1 MIELFKKGTQ
11 LILRYEAYHSIN
23 WVTVKFEVE
32 KKKISS
38 KILFPFV
45 LSKTDLIGEIDE
57 DNNEAYFLIGEKID
71 NYWKIKGNCIDI
83 KYNIYLSDEMDITLK
98 LFRNDAGICIFHHIF
113 EIIKQDLWIGG
124 EHPGNLP
131 INDFNALEAN
141 LPTRTELHH
150 YSLSRISHYLMEYF
164 TSAIDFEERY
174 EKYRSMQ
181 QKRMD
186 NILLNKTK
194 SNQLNYIYANNE
206 IDKYKDILETL
217 KNMLNHCDDYSE
229 KDWQRRIVDILLLLY
244 PKYIAIL
251 ENVKIKNIYTN
262 KNKFLD
268 FLFVDINGNT
278 DVVEIKKP
286 FENCILKDGQYRNNY
301 IPRTELSGAVMQVE
315 KYLFCMNKLGISG
328 EKSIEAK
335 YKSDLP
341 SDVSIHITNPKG
353 IIILGRSKEFDEEQ
367 KMDFEIIKRKYTHV
381 IDILSYDD
389 LLQRLERLIKY
400 FEKQSLKDD

>member
-1 MIELFKKGTQ
+1 MIELLKKETQ
-11 LILRYEAYHSIN
+11 LILKYEAYHSIN

-32 KKKISS
+32 KEKVSS
-38 KILFPFV
+38 RTLFPFV

-57 DNNEAYFLIGEKID
+57 DNNEANFLIGEKID
-71 NYWKIKGNCIDI
+71 NYWKIKGNCIDT

-98 LFRNDAGICIFHHIF
+98 LFRNDAGLCIFHPIF

-131 INDFNALEAN
+131 INEFNALESN

-150 YSLSRISHYLMEYF
+150 YSLRRISHDLMEYF
-164 TSAIDFEERY
+164 NSAIDYEEKY

-181 QKRMD
+181 QKRTE
-186 NILLNKTK
+186 NILLNKSK
-194 SNQLNYIYANNE
+194 SNQLNCIYANNE
-206 IDKYKDILETL
+206 IEKYKDILETL
-217 KNMLNHCDDYSE
+217 KNMLSHFDDYSE

-268 FLFVDINGNT
+268 FLFVDVNGNT

-286 FENCILKDGQYRNNY
+286 FEKCILKDGQYRNNY

-341 SDVSIHITNPKG
+341 SDISIHITNPKG

-367 KMDFEIIKRKYTHV
+367 KMDFEIIKRKYRNV

-400 FEKQSLKDD
+400 FEKQSL